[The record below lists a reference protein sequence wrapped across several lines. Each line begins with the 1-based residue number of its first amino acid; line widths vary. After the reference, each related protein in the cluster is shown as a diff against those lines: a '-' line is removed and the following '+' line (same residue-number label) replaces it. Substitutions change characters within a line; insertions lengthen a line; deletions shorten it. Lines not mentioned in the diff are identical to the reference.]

1 VIKISNS
8 MQPQELSN

>member
-1 VIKISNS
+1 